1 MSHITLPRA
10 VVEQIREAWSSEIY
24 PPAASIEWYD
34 IMDALRT
41 ALDAALAEPEQKPE
55 PVAWLIWLYGSQAAY
70 LNKQEAE
77 LEFAS
82 RSRDYPHP
90 HRKIVPL
97 YTTPPQ
103 PDAIARAVEAAVKEC
118 VTICE
123 RQRAKILKNPVDPS
137 WTEHLAEVQS
147 AMKQRFGV
155 EMGYP
160 IPPEPE
166 HIHTCPP
173 DCQKPLCVNR
183 RREVAAAVEA
193 EREACAKIADSEIKN
208 TAILTVYP
216 GKSAAAWDI
225 ANAIRAR
232 GSK

>member
-1 MSHITLPRA
+1 

-41 ALDAALAEPEQKPE
+41 ALDAALAEPEPSVKDSLR
-55 PVAWLIWLYGSQAAY
+55 VASEDEV
-70 LNKQEAE
+70 EAMMPRPAPS
-77 LEFAS
+77 LEFLDGFRAA
-82 RSRDYPHP
+82 
-90 HRKIVPL
+90 L
-97 YTTPPQ
+97 AAAPPQ

-123 RQRAKILKNPVDPS
+123 RQRAKILKNPADPS
-137 WTEHLAEVQS
+137 WTEHLAEVQE

-160 IPPEPE
+160 ALAEPE
-166 HIHTCPP
+166 KGNCADGSCNCCWTDKP
-173 DCQKPLCVNR
+173 DAK
-183 RREVAAAVEA
+183 REPATREQVFTAYESSKYEGRLDDFSEGWHEA
-193 EREACAKIADSEIKN
+193 ERFHGI
-208 TAILTVYP
+208 
-216 GKSAAAWDI
+216 
-225 ANAIRAR
+225 R

>member
-1 MSHITLPRA
+1 

-41 ALDAALAEPEQKPE
+41 ALDAALAEPEPSVKDSLR
-55 PVAWLIWLYGSQAAY
+55 VASEDEV
-70 LNKQEAE
+70 EAMMPRPAPS
-77 LEFAS
+77 LEFLDGFRAA
-82 RSRDYPHP
+82 
-90 HRKIVPL
+90 L
-97 YTTPPQ
+97 AAAPPQ